1 MKNSHYNLW
10 PDHMPKPEQY
20 KSNIKNK
27 LLKIIVFFSNFHCR
41 RTKIIMVIFLFL
53 WIPSI
58 FGKFVKVK
66 ESKFPGQAADE
77 IVDPNN
83 ENSDGLGTRNQIL
96 GRVWVGL
103 SWV

>member
-1 MKNSHYNLW
+1 
-10 PDHMPKPEQY
+10 
-20 KSNIKNK
+20 
-27 LLKIIVFFSNFHCR
+27 
-41 RTKIIMVIFLFL
+41 MVIFLFL

-83 ENSDGLGTRNQIL
+83 DEGENSDGLGTRNQIFL
-96 GRVWVGL
+96 VPGINRKMGF
-103 SWV
+103 

>member
-1 MKNSHYNLW
+1 
-10 PDHMPKPEQY
+10 
-20 KSNIKNK
+20 
-27 LLKIIVFFSNFHCR
+27 
-41 RTKIIMVIFLFL
+41 MVIFLFL

-103 SWV
+103 SRVWVGFESGFESGFELGFS